1 MSGVALAIC
10 AVSGVQG
17 WVLNVGQQTASIA
30 TANKYVL
37 RWGFPKEGQERSLS
51 LGQGISYRITDE
63 FIEKMAPLF
72 PMEYITADN
81 LKESIARGFATWEA
95 NNEVRQTRF
104 LAIASMT

>member
-1 MSGVALAIC
+1 MGTSLQLNFSETMHHRRCRGSGGHRCMSGVALAIC

-37 RWGFPKEGQERSLS
+37 RWGFPKEGQDRSLS

-81 LKESIARGFATWEA
+81 LK
-95 NNEVRQTRF
+95 
-104 LAIASMT
+104 